1 MQRRDPLL
9 PCSRENVHSMLNIGV
24 KVEENC
30 VLTLYILMYKFYL
43 QKKRR
48 EWVKEVEQGAR

>member
-1 MQRRDPLL
+1 
-9 PCSRENVHSMLNIGV
+9 MLNIGV

-43 QKKRR
+43 QKRR